1 MAAGTAIPMAG
12 TAVARLGKFA
22 ASFAAKPDERILAD
36 ARMRLLDVVGI
47 SVAAL
52 GTEPAEVGRV
62 LVGQWGG
69 APVAGAIGVVEELPA
84 PSAALVNGTLA
95 HALDF
100 DDTHVPSILH
110 PSASVVPAALAAAE
124 QAGAS
129 GRRLLA
135 AIAVGN
141 EITIRLGNAGYEPA
155 INNSVFFERGLH
167 ATSIC
172 GAVGAAAAASVALG
186 LDAEQIA
193 HAMAI
198 ACSMGAGLLEANRV
212 GGSVKRMHCGW
223 AAHSGVVAA
232 QAAALG
238 LTGPPTVLEGRF
250 GFFQAYCG
258 ETYDEGA
265 LLDSLGSRWELDAC
279 FLKPYPTNVFTHTG
293 IDAAVALRARAVRAE
308 DVESVRIAVA
318 AATART
324 IAQPREAKIRPESG
338 YHAQFSGPFTFA
350 LALRGGGGLGV
361 YLDDFTDEA
370 VADPVNLDLAS
381 RVEHVT
387 DPRCEEIFPRHFPSI
402 VTVLTRDGRELV
414 EEVLAN
420 RGTAQRPLTEAEV
433 RLKYDLNARALGPD
447 ASAALADAIANVA
460 DRAAVRGLLGVAS
473 AVTAAAPVT

>member
-1 MAAGTAIPMAG
+1 MAAGAPTPMTG
-12 TAVARLGKFA
+12 TAVATLAAFA
-22 ASFAAKPDERILAD
+22 ARVAEDPGEAVLAD
-36 ARMRLLDVVGI
+36 ARLRLLDVVGI

-52 GTEPAEVGRV
+52 GTEPAHVAHE
-62 LVGQWGG
+62 LVQQWGG
-69 APVAGAIGVVEELPA
+69 APYAGAVGLRDRLPA

-124 QAGAS
+124 QSGAS

-141 EITIRLGNAGYEPA
+141 EIAIRLGNAGYEPA

-172 GAVGAAAAASVALG
+172 GAVGAAAAAGTALG
-186 LDAEQIA
+186 LAEVQIA

-198 ACSMGAGLLEANRV
+198 ACSMGAGLLEANRA

-232 QAAALG
+232 QAAAAG

-258 ETYDEGA
+258 DTYDATA
-265 LLDSLGSRWELDAC
+265 LLGQLGERWETAAC
-279 FLKPYPTNVFTHTG
+279 FMKPYPTNVFTHTG
-293 IDAAVALRARAVRAE
+293 IDAALALRERGLKPQ
-308 DVESVRIAVA
+308 DVASVRIGVA
-318 AATART
+318 GATLRT

-361 YLDDFTDEA
+361 YLDDFTDDA
-370 VADPVNLDLAS
+370 VSDPVNLEVAS
-381 RVEHVT
+381 RVTHES
-387 DPRCEEIFPRHFPSI
+387 DPRCEQIFPMHFPSI
-402 VTVLTRDGRELV
+402 VRVTTKDGHDLV

-420 RGTAQRPLTEAEV
+420 RGTADRPLSTSDVE
-433 RLKYDLNARALGPD
+433 LKYSLNARRLG
-447 ASAALADAIANVA
+447 ADADVLAERLLAVGSRA
-460 DRAAVRGLLGVAS
+460 DVRGLLDLG
-473 AVTAAAPVT
+473 